1 MITQQHSEQVLQ
13 WLRATV
19 ALNHVALNISVI
31 ELSGR
36 GNKRCWP
43 PDVEVLKRFLIVVC
57 FHPLQFIKFIKISC
71 RWQAGVIHHGARWSY
86 VIRCFWRQRFV
97 ALDHL
102 FFFKK
107 CGTLLHTFCVFSS
120 AAVSAADSSMQSAT
134 LQILKPQPAF
144 AKPPLR
150 LFVLIL
156 VTRRR
161 LCHHPY
167 SLCCNISGFRF
178 RFCRGIFN
186 SQIESIQKDKCR
198 RLKTQR

>member
-57 FHPLQFIKFIKISC
+57 FHPLQFIKFIKIIC
-71 RWQAGVIHHGARWSY
+71 RWQAGVVHHGARWSY
-86 VIRCFWRQRFV
+86 VIRCFWQQRFV

-102 FFFKK
+102 FFFSRNVARCFTRSVCFHLPLLLPLIPRCRAQLFRVTVKVVWFLNLSLHLLNLH
-107 CGTLLHTFCVFSS
+107 CAYLCSSLWRDDDFVTTLIASVATFLGLGLGSV
-120 AAVSAADSSMQSAT
+120 V
-134 LQILKPQPAF
+134 AF
-144 AKPPLR
+144 
-150 LFVLIL
+150 LI
-156 VTRRR
+156 
-161 LCHHPY
+161 H
-167 SLCCNISGFRF
+167 
-178 RFCRGIFN
+178 
-186 SQIESIQKDKCR
+186 K
-198 RLKTQR
+198 